1 MKHEKLFLVP
11 NVTNVKPNEGL
22 SISSDHST
30 KWHGS
35 TGTILL
41 KIYLTLFKINQ
52 LQSVFTVIGCKDL
65 DSNEISFV
73 CTKINYFYSVNKNN

>member
-1 MKHEKLFLVP
+1 MLSSIYFMKHEKLFLVP
-11 NVTNVKPNEGL
+11 NVTNVQPNEGL

-52 LQSVFTVIGCKDL
+52 LQSV
-65 DSNEISFV
+65 SNEISFA
-73 CTKINYFYSVNKNN
+73 CTKMNYFYSVNKNN